1 MSAEFLTMIAGVVLS
16 LLFSYVP
23 GLNTWFAALD
33 SLYKRLIM
41 LGLLLLSAAALFG
54 LACAG
59 ILQELAGVQVT
70 CDRAGLIGLVQAFIA
85 AVIANQTAYM
95 ITPPAPAVTETKKII
110 AGQADLGIGRG

>member
-41 LGLLLLSAAALFG
+41 LALLLLSAAGLFG

-59 ILQELAGVQVT
+59 VLQELAGVQVT
-70 CDRAGLIGLVQAFIA
+70 CDRSGLVGLIQAFVM
-85 AVIANQTAYM
+85 AVIANQSTYA
-95 ITPPAPAVTETKKII
+95 ITPPASAVTDTKKII